1 MTQFTSFVA
10 VEEMTVTTGGE
21 PRRIEVPVEMPEG
34 VSYEGVFGKDKAE
47 VRMMP
52 AMSQARTMAVNMA
65 MERSDALPASKPA
78 SKLDPS
84 LIGKTGKLEVR
95 VWLVDISAQTIEQ
108 LKKLGLEI
116 ILQPKSAKM
125 VVGRIAAEKLAAL
138 AELKAVKYVAPM

>member
-1 MTQFTSFVA
+1 
-10 VEEMTVTTGGE
+10 
-21 PRRIEVPVEMPEG
+21 

-52 AMSQARTMAVNMA
+52 AMNQVRTVAAGMA
-65 MERSDALPASKPA
+65 MERSDALPAPKPA

-84 LIGKTGKLEVR
+84 LIGKTGRLEVR
-95 VWLVDISAQTIEQ
+95 VWLADTSTQTIEQ

-125 VVGRIAAEKLAAL
+125 GVGRIAGEKLAAL
-138 AELKAVKYVAPM
+138 AELKTVKYVAPM